1 MRRHIPPFH
10 DQGGALPSAR
20 SQDPRLAATWSSA
33 PAPRSWE
40 GREKMKCRYL
50 WESYSTS
57 CKAHRCPGGAFHRP
71 HTPHPTPA
79 SPKHQALGGRGTTTA
94 CLRCHSASAPCPPS
108 VCQGAGRGHSASGEL
123 PKPRPDGPRQEGPSR
138 DLPCCLGRSE
148 AQPGAPRDGWEP
160 VPLLTPPA
168 PQVPL
173 QETRLCSVPVLPMPS
188 RKNASAQNAH
198 PTLAVL
204 ACSSLAPKNSPAVSS
219 RKPSCT
225 PGRVG

>member
-1 MRRHIPPFH
+1 MPGHRTL
-10 DQGGALPSAR
+10 AWLPS
-20 SQDPRLAATWSSA
+20 WSSA

-71 HTPHPTPA
+71 HTPTPHQPALSTRPWGAEGPQLRA
-79 SPKHQALGGRGTTTA
+79 SGAILPLPPALPQCVRGLA
-94 CLRCHSASAPCPPS
+94 A
-108 VCQGAGRGHSASGEL
+108 GHSASGEL
-123 PKPRPDGPRQEGPSR
+123 REPRPDGPRQEGPSR
-138 DLPCCLGRSE
+138 DLPCCSGRSE

-188 RKNASAQNAH
+188 RKDASAQNAH
-198 PTLAVL
+198 PTLAIL